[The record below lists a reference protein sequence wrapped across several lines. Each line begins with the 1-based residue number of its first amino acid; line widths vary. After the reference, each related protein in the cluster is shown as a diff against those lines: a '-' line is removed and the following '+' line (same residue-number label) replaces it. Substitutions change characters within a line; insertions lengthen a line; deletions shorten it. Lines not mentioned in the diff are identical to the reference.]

1 MTDTERF
8 IEYALAFE
16 KAYVDESWD
25 DLERYF
31 CEDATRRASN
41 GGVKLDVDSHGR
53 TEVLAELRRGV
64 ELVDKRFDERLPEIL
79 VGPVERDGAVWMDW
93 RLTLR
98 REGLPDLL
106 VEGDHGTYFRDGK
119 IVRIEEQLAPGVAE
133 RVTRYFETHDA
144 RLKSDRSSSDGAR
157 NTTGT
162 IPVSRGVERMRSL
175 VETYAAAKSRADVD
189 GALAVCS
196 ESFRLETVSFG
207 LAAEGK
213 DEARFHLD
221 AFFAAFPDYGVVVD
235 GMAFG
240 DGVLGCW
247 GSASMTMKGDILG
260 IPPTGRKVTLPIF
273 CKFSF
278 DADGITEE
286 RFFFDLV
293 QLADGIGV
301 GVTALQAALAPLR
314 SAGEARA
321 A

>member
-8 IEYALAFE
+8 IAYALAFE
-16 KAYVDESWD
+16 KAYADEGWGE
-25 DLERYF
+25 LERFF
-31 CEDATRRASN
+31 CEDASRRASN
-41 GGVKLDVDSHGR
+41 GGAKLDVDSHGR
-53 TEVLAELRRGV
+53 TEVLTELRRGV
-64 ELVDKRFDERLPEIL
+64 ESVDKRFDERLPEIL

-133 RVTRYFETHDA
+133 RVSRYFETHEA
-144 RLKSDRSSSDGAR
+144 RLKSDRSPRGAAR
-157 NTTGT
+157 TATSA
-162 IPVSRGVERMRSL
+162 IPVSPSVERMRTL

-207 LAAEGK
+207 LTAEGK

-221 AFFAAFPDYGVVVD
+221 AFFSAFPDYGVVVD

-240 DGVLGCW
+240 DGALGCW
-247 GSASMTMKGDILG
+247 GSASMTMQGEILG
-260 IPPTGRKVTLPIF
+260 IPPTGRSVTLPIF

-293 QLADGIGV
+293 QLAEGIGV
-301 GVTALQAALAPLR
+301 GVGALQAALEPLR
-314 SAGEARA
+314 GTGEARA

>member
-16 KAYVDESWD
+16 KAYADEGWGE
-25 DLERYF
+25 LERFF
-31 CEDATRRASN
+31 CEDASRRAAN
-41 GGVKLDVDSHGR
+41 GGAKLDVDSHGR
-53 TEVLAELRRGV
+53 TEVLTELRCGV
-64 ELVDKRFDERLPEIL
+64 EAVDKRFDERLPEIL

-119 IVRIEEQLAPGVAE
+119 IVRIEEQLAPGVAD
-133 RVTRYFETHDA
+133 RVARYFEQHEA
-144 RLKSDRSSSDGAR
+144 RLKPDLSGHSDTRS
-157 NTTGT
+157 
-162 IPVSRGVERMRSL
+162 VERMRTL
-175 VETYAAAKSRADVD
+175 VDTYAAAKSRADVD

-207 LAAEGK
+207 LTAEGK

-247 GSASMTMKGDILG
+247 GSASMTMKGEILG
-260 IPPTGRKVTLPIF
+260 IPPTGRRVTLPMF

-293 QLADGIGV
+293 QLAEGIGV
-301 GVTALQAALAPLR
+301 GVSALQAALAPLR
-314 SAGEARA
+314 NTGEARA